1 MLKKN
6 YILAIDEGRKSVGTA
21 ITDIS
26 GKIPFPY
33 KTVRRNQA
41 LNFISSVVK
50 EREIVLVLIG
60 LPFNVDGSKG
70 FRYIEVIKFAK
81 LIKKECNVI
90 VKGIDERY
98 STEDA
103 KELLEKTPGKKH
115 YDMDSIS
122 AYVILKRFI
131 DNEKTIDI

>member
-6 YILAIDEGRKSVGTA
+6 YILAIDEGRKRVGTA

-26 GKIPFPY
+26 GKIPFPF
-33 KTVRRNQA
+33 KTVKRNKA
-41 LNFISSVVK
+41 LNFISSIVE
-50 EREIVLVLIG
+50 ERGIVIILIG

-70 FRYIEVIKFAK
+70 FRYEEVINFAE

-115 YDMDSIS
+115 YDMDSVS
-122 AYVILKRFI
+122 AYIILKRFI
-131 DNEKTIDI
+131 NNEKTIDI